1 MRGNAAVSSSCASA
15 GRISVVDTPAVLA
28 RVTAWRQGR
37 AVFENDTLA
46 AAVAE
51 MNRYSR
57 RPIVIE
63 GEAAGMHVSG
73 VYSTGDTE
81 AFAKSLATLL
91 PLDVTL
97 ASDQVTLS
105 AQNSS

>member
-1 MRGNAAVSSSCASA
+1 MPAASPSM
-15 GRISVVDTPAVLA
+15 TM
-28 RVTAWRQGR
+28 GR

-81 AFAKSLATLL
+81 AFARSLATLL

-105 AQNSS
+105 PQNSS